1 MRHPHGLRSAAG
13 AAGGD
18 GGGETIFI
26 GSQSSPH
33 IQAYPWSSSTGFGA
47 KFSNPAS
54 AVGAAV
60 NSVDVNTE
68 NSAVV
73 VGTGG
78 TPYVKAYAWSNT
90 TGFGTKYTD
99 PTSTG
104 TSNKVDFSP
113 NSLGA
118 ISVEAGSPYIHGW
131 QWSNSTGFGT
141 KSSNPAT
148 LPTGAGNG
156 CAFSGDS
163 AYVAVAHNVSPF
175 ISVYP
180 WSSSGFG
187 TKVANPSTL
196 PTGGP
201 STLGMTDCVF
211 AGTSALLM
219 TSYASPYIQAYAW
232 SSGFGSKFSNP
243 ATLPP
248 SSCYKIRMNRA
259 NTAVAVSSD
268 SPPYIV
274 VYAWSGSGFGTKY
287 SDPSTASVYQEY
299 EIDFSKNDT
308 AIAQVGT
315 YNGATTNEKV
325 MVWAWSNSTGF
336 GTKYSAP
343 TTLPAG
349 TALAVKFSS

>member
-13 AAGGD
+13 AAGG
-18 GGGETIFI
+18 GSAGETIFI
-26 GSQSSPH
+26 GSSSSPY
-33 IQAYPWSSSTGFGA
+33 IQAYPWDSSTGFGS

-54 AVGAAV
+54 SVGQIV
-60 NSVDVNTE
+60 NGIDVNTE
-68 NSAVV
+68 NNAVLL
-73 VGTGG
+73 GTWGG
-78 TPYVKAYAWSNT
+78 TKAYAWSNS

-99 PTSTG
+99 PSSTG
-104 TSNKVDFSP
+104 AQEKVDFSP

-118 ISVEAGSPYIHGW
+118 ISATASSPFIHGW

-148 LPTGAGNG
+148 LPTAAGNG

-163 AYVAVAHNVSPF
+163 AYAAVAHNVSPF

-201 STLGMTDCVF
+201 SVLGMTDCVF
-211 AGTSALLM
+211 AGSSALLM
-219 TSYASPYIQAYAW
+219 SSYASPYIQAYAW

-243 ATLPP
+243 STLPP
-248 SSCYKIRMNRA
+248 SSSYKIRMNRA

-274 VYAWSGSGFGTKY
+274 VYAWSNSTGFGTKY
-287 SDPSTASVYQEY
+287 SNPSTASEYQEY
-299 EIDFSKNDT
+299 EIDFSKDDT
-308 AIAQVGT
+308 AIAQVGV
-315 YNGATTNEKV
+315 YIGSGTNERV
-325 MVWAWSNSTGF
+325 TAWAWSNSTGF
-336 GTKYSAP
+336 GAKYSAP
-343 TTLPAG
+343 STLPAG
-349 TALAVKFSS
+349 TTRSVKFSN